1 MMDDARSHVQEL
13 EALVLSRQIDMVWS
27 PGLMAT
33 PPHKA
38 ITSIDER
45 RIRGMLVGLA
55 IGDLLGNKT
64 EGLLP
69 RERRT
74 KHGEIRDYLHQD
86 DNGKCV
92 GLPSDDTQVAFLTLE
107 HLLNQG
113 RIVPAKLADD
123 FASQEIFGVGKST
136 QKFVRGIKEGSFNVL
151 PRKRSKEVCGR
162 FRPGRSKKKKSKG
175 GGRYE

>member
-1 MMDDARSHVQEL
+1 MMHDARSHVQEL

-107 HLLNQG
+107 
-113 RIVPAKLADD
+113 
-123 FASQEIFGVGKST
+123 ST